1 MKITKEKIRKL
12 IKESLGYTPTAKH
25 IFMLIGPPS
34 IGKSTWIRENVPDAF
49 IISSDETVEA
59 AAKSAGFTYDDLFA
73 GYPTEEQ
80 LNMPKLD
87 QDGNPMIDKN
97 TGKPILKGYVHP
109 KYGPIAD
116 QQIGWKSFKPDA
128 FQFTNAAEKKADDE
142 LERLKTIAT
151 QSGKPIVVDM
161 TNTSAHIRKM
171 VMDQINPGS
180 EFIKVGVIF
189 EFAGAEEDIKHLART
204 RNTLRQLQG
213 KGPKT
218 IPDGAY
224 DRIMGGYQAPEE
236 GEFDQVVI
244 VDNRG
249 KVKDFINYNLGRIS
263 SLIGGHG

>member
-12 IKESLGYTPTAKH
+12 ILESLGYTPTAKH

-49 IISSDETVEA
+49 VISSDETVEA
-59 AAKSAGFTYDDLFA
+59 AAKKAGFTYDDLFA
-73 GYPTEEQ
+73 GYPTEDEIAA
-80 LNMPKLD
+80 N
-87 QDGNPMIDKN
+87 
-97 TGKPILKGYVHP
+97 YAHP
-109 KYGPIAD
+109 KYGPIGD
-116 QQIGWKSFKPDA
+116 QQIGWKSFKPKA
-128 FQFTNAAEKKADDE
+128 FQLTNAAEKEADDE
-142 LERLKTIAT
+142 LNRLKTIAT
-151 QSGKPIVVDM
+151 QSGKPIVIDM
-161 TNTSAHIRKM
+161 TNTSVYLRKK
-171 VMDQINPGS
+171 VMDEINPGPD
-180 EFIKVGVIF
+180 FIKIGVIF
-189 EFAGAEEDIKHLART
+189 EFEGAEKDIKHLART

-224 DRIMGGYQAPEE
+224 DRIMGGYQVPEE
-236 GEFDQVVI
+236 GEFDQIII

>member
-1 MKITKEKIRKL
+1 MKITRKQLKKI
-12 IKESLGYTPTAKH
+12 IKETLGFEPTANH

-34 IGKSTWIRENVPDAF
+34 IGKSTWIRENVPNAF
-49 IISSDETVEA
+49 VISSDETVEA
-59 AAKSAGFTYDDLFA
+59 AAKKHGFTYDNLFD

-80 LNMPKLD
+80 LNTQKLD
-87 QDGNPMIDKN
+87 QHGKPMFDAD
-97 TGKPILKGYVHP
+97 GKPILKGYVHP
-109 KYGPIAD
+109 DFGPIVD
-116 QQIGWKSFKPDA
+116 QQIKWKSFKPDA
-128 FQFTNAAEKKADDE
+128 FQFTNTAEKEADDE
-142 LERLKTIAT
+142 LERLKTTAT

-161 TNTSAHIRKM
+161 TNTSAHIRKL
-171 VMDQINPGS
+171 VMDKINPGP

-189 EFAGAEEDIKHLART
+189 EFAGAESEIKRLAKT

-236 GEFDQVVI
+236 GEFDQIII

>member
-1 MKITKEKIRKL
+1 MKITKNQLRKI

-34 IGKSTWIRENVPDAF
+34 IGKSTWIRENVPNAF
-49 IISSDETVEA
+49 VISSDETVES
-59 AAKSAGFTYDDLFA
+59 AAKKHGFTYDDLFA
-73 GYPTEEQ
+73 GYPTEAEIAA
-80 LNMPKLD
+80 NY
-87 QDGNPMIDKN
+87 
-97 TGKPILKGYVHP
+97 THP
-109 KYGPIAD
+109 KYGPIGD
-116 QQIGWKSFKPDA
+116 QQIGWKSFKPKA
-128 FQFTNAAEKKADDE
+128 FQLTNTAEKEADDE
-142 LERLKTIAT
+142 LEMLKTVAT

-171 VMDQINPGS
+171 VMDKINPGP

-224 DRIMGGYQAPEE
+224 DRIMGGYQPPEE
-236 GEFDQVVI
+236 GEFDQVII

>member
-1 MKITKEKIRKL
+1 MKITKRQLKKL

-59 AAKSAGFTYDDLFA
+59 AAKKHGFTYDNLFD
-73 GYPTEEQ
+73 GYPTQEQ
-80 LNMPKLD
+80 LDTPKLD
-87 QDGNPMIDKN
+87 KDGNIKLDPDGN
-97 TGKPILKGYVHP
+97 PILKGYVHP
-109 KYGPIAD
+109 QFGPIAD

-128 FQFTNAAEKKADDE
+128 FQFTNTAEKEADDE
-142 LERLKTIAT
+142 LNRLKAEAT
-151 QSGKPIVVDM
+151 ASGKPIVIDM
-161 TNTSAHIRKM
+161 TNTSTYLRKK
-171 VMDQINPGS
+171 VMGEINPGP

-189 EFAGAEEDIKHLART
+189 EFAGVEEDIKHLART

-218 IPDGAY
+218 TPDGAY
-224 DRIMGGYQAPEE
+224 DRIMGGYQPPEE
-236 GEFDQVVI
+236 GEFDQVII

-249 KVKDFINYNLGRIS
+249 KVKDFINYNLSRIS